1 MIYIALAGLALFCW
15 WLNFN
20 ANLIDND
27 QKNDQKGENIYF
39 TQFDSLGHFGD

>member
-27 QKNDQKGENIYF
+27 QKGENIYF